1 MKVLSIHWGF
11 SHGGV
16 ATYAANVQCLRDRI
30 PLKLNS
36 LCILPVGR
44 DVDQGLLDSLDAIVL
59 RVKSI
64 VRLSWVFRVRAI
76 VAEEKPDCVMSHGF
90 NGHLVSLV
98 ATAGMQQR
106 VRRLASYHGSYHP
119 NTRVRRLIAPVYNGF
134 TNWFLRNKADAI
146 VSVAQYCVDIL
157 IECGVPARKFTVVH
171 NGIRDLKPDQNKRAA
186 IRNEW
191 GYAPDHVVIGIASR
205 LETIKGLDYLIE
217 AFARISS
224 AHEKLRLVLIG
235 DGSQLD
241 YLQKL
246 AVSRTV
252 GSRLKF
258 AGMRSDV
265 ADCLSAIDI
274 FALPSLSEAHSI
286 GLLEAMRAG
295 KAIVATDVG
304 GNAESVRDD
313 QEALIVKSADIDG
326 LSEALGRLADD
337 AGLRASL
344 GEAAYERFC
353 AEFTVEAMLNKT
365 ARWMQDVCA
374 G

>member
-1 MKVLSIHWGF
+1 MKVLSIYWGF

-16 ATYAANVQCLRDRI
+16 AEYAANIELLRGHI
-30 PLKLNS
+30 PLELRS

-64 VRLSWVFRVRAI
+64 VSLSWISRVRAI

-90 NGHLVSLV
+90 NGHLVSLI
-98 ATAGMQQR
+98 ATVGMQPR
-106 VRRLASYHGSYHP
+106 VRRLASYHGGYHP
-119 NTRVRRLIAPVYNGF
+119 NTRARCLVAPVYNGF

-146 VSVAQYCVDIL
+146 VSVAQYCVDAL
-157 IECGVPARKFTVVH
+157 VECGVPARKFTVVH
-171 NGIRDLKPDQNKRAA
+171 NGIPDLKPDQNKRTA

-217 AFARISS
+217 AFARVSS
-224 AHEKLRLVLIG
+224 EYEKLRLVLIG
-235 DGSQLD
+235 DGTQLD
-241 YLQKL
+241 SLRKL
-246 AVSRTV
+246 AISRTV
-252 GSRLKF
+252 DSRIEF

-304 GNAESVRDD
+304 GNTESVRDG
-313 QEALIVKSADIDG
+313 QEALIVQSADIDG
-326 LSEALGRLADD
+326 LSEALGRLAGDT
-337 AGLRASL
+337 GLRVRL
-344 GEAAYERFC
+344 GEAARKRFC
-353 AEFTVEAMLNKT
+353 AEFTVEAMLTKT